1 MVLCFLLFFFL
12 RSLKAKYRCL
22 IIRKIIR
29 AVDKGKQLARTS
41 ILEAMIML
49 KKGWGEVTEQTIR
62 NCFRKSGISL
72 EAQKGTMD
80 HDDPFK
86 GMVDDGED
94 ESAVDELEFD
104 LNQLREARPDLA
116 PENLD
121 ADGLVDFDRE
131 VATNESRPLSVG
143 EILTNTFH
151 YLLKPLKMAAV
162 TRMRFPTNPN
172 HHHHEMKLTRQLK
185 S

>member
-1 MVLCFLLFFFL
+1 MV
-12 RSLKAKYRCL
+12 
-22 IIRKIIR
+22 
-29 AVDKGKQLARTS
+29 RTS
-41 ILEAMIML
+41 ILEAMMML
-49 KKGWGEVTEQTIR
+49 KKNWGEVTEQTIR
-62 NCFRKSGISL
+62 KCFLKLGISL
-72 EAQKGTMD
+72 EAQEGTMDD

-94 ESAVDELEFD
+94 ESAGDKLEYD
-104 LNQLREARPDLA
+104 LNRLREARPDLA
-116 PENLD
+116 PENL
-121 ADGLVDFDRE
+121 DGLVDFDRE

-162 TRMRFPTNPN
+162 TRMRIPTNPN

-185 S
+185 SWLD

>member
-1 MVLCFLLFFFL
+1 
-12 RSLKAKYRCL
+12 
-22 IIRKIIR
+22 
-29 AVDKGKQLARTS
+29 
-41 ILEAMIML
+41 MIML

-116 PENLD
+116 P
-121 ADGLVDFDRE
+121 
-131 VATNESRPLSVG
+131 
-143 EILTNTFH
+143 
-151 YLLKPLKMAAV
+151 
-162 TRMRFPTNPN
+162 
-172 HHHHEMKLTRQLK
+172 
-185 S
+185 